1 MGAWWYF
8 YCFLNKFLGKLDV
21 GSEKEVSS
29 EGAGKKLANFSRNVE
44 DFMGEGRPKRDQ
56 VSPITTKQI
65 RLSNEEFLWSKG
77 IKIPDA
83 IDEETGKAVKEKPAR
98 VPGAPSP
105 EPEKKRK
112 RNKKKKPE
120 GKSGVPTY

>member
-1 MGAWWYF
+1 
-8 YCFLNKFLGKLDV
+8 LDV

-29 EGAGKKLANFSRNVE
+29 EGAGKKMANFSRNVE
-44 DFMGEGRPKRDQ
+44 DFMGEGRAKRDQ
-56 VSPITTKQI
+56 VAPITTKQI

-77 IKIPDA
+77 IKIPDV
-83 IDEETGKAVKEKPAR
+83 IDEEGKTVKEKPAR

-120 GKSGVPTY
+120 GKSGAPTY